1 MKVSILEL
9 GLKAMLEERCE
20 DLLDSLDFAHWS
32 PLAGLTGNVWKFCL
46 PTLTMGLALIIS
58 SEQAENRLL

>member
-20 DLLDSLDFAHWS
+20 DLLDSLDFAHWN

-46 PTLTMGLALIIS
+46 PMGLALNIS